1 MSVTVIVEIYIFYLL
16 KSYEKWKTKNRFK
29 MVNVSNF
36 VCDKNN
42 TVLLSKFGD
51 REILQKYTQK

>member
-1 MSVTVIVEIYIFYLL
+1 MSLPVIVEIYIFYLL
-16 KSYEKWKTKNRFK
+16 KSYEKWKAKNRCK